1 MRVALLSIVKTSDC
15 GSGGYRGFIEFAG
28 RSVARRQLDLALA
41 LGCER
46 VVVVTDYLHQPL
58 LALQHA
64 CEAAG
69 ARFNTVSSAR
79 ALSGLIKA
87 SDELL
92 VLADSLLPMS
102 DAARERLEKGPCVLT
117 LPCEEGIAAGFERI
131 DLNNAWAGAL
141 LMPGSGV
148 EKLIDLPADC
158 DVAASLL
165 RIALQAR
172 VREVALS
179 ASVLADGDWSLL
191 TSPTQAE
198 TLEAVW
204 LRRHVPADASAAPGH
219 AIATWLLTTFAVP
232 LARRS
237 RAGVQLRLL
246 SILLLLFGIG
256 VGLWVWLPLGFLLI
270 GFSYL
275 SQWVANGVGAVEAA
289 TGSTDRGISSRAAIA
304 GWLLDLVLAGMVAAG
319 TANPPSGW
327 PVVAFSALILPLSLR
342 VLAGVAPLKW
352 AGLAQDRFLAA
363 IFLAAAAFGGAL
375 DYALALLCLAS
386 LGASL
391 YFMGRSPQ
399 KTEITR
405 P

>member
-28 RSVARRQLDLALA
+28 RSVVRRQLDLALV

-87 SDELL
+87 NDELL

-102 DAARERLEKGPCVLT
+102 DMARERLEKGPCVLT

-131 DLNNAWAGAL
+131 DLNSAWAGAL
-141 LMPGSGV
+141 LMPGGGV
-148 EKLIDLPADC
+148 EKLVDLPADC

-165 RIALQAR
+165 RVALQAR
-172 VREVALS
+172 VREVALT
-179 ASVLADGDWSLL
+179 ANALADGDWSLVS
-191 TSPTQAE
+191 SPAQAE
-198 TLEAVW
+198 KLEAVW
-204 LRRHVPADASAAPGH
+204 LRRHVPADAGAAPGH
-219 AIATWLLTTFAVP
+219 AIATWLLATFAVP

-246 SILLLLFGIG
+246 SVLLLLFAIGI
-256 VGLWVWLPLGFLLI
+256 GLWVWLPLGFLLI

-275 SQWVANGVGAVEAA
+275 AQWVAQGVAAVEAA
-289 TGSTDRGISSRAAIA
+289 TGSNDRSIASRAGIA
-304 GWLLDLVLAGMVAAG
+304 GWLLDIVLAGLVAAG
-319 TANPPSGW
+319 TVSTQSGW
-327 PVVAFSALILPLSLR
+327 PVMSLSAFVLPLSLR

-352 AGLAQDRFLAA
+352 GGLAKDRFSAA
-363 IFLAAAAFGGAL
+363 ILLAVAAFGGVL
-375 DYALALLCLAS
+375 HYALVLLCLAV

-391 YFMGRSPQ
+391 YFMGKSPQ
-399 KTEITR
+399 KSEITR